1 MGTSVEA
8 SHARLRILAVMLF
21 SVVIPTHNRAGFLP
35 ETLESV
41 FAQEERDFEILIVDD
56 GSTDGTPEILKRY
69 AGRIEILRQENR
81 GPAAARNLGI
91 ARARGEYVAFLDSD
105 DRWFPW
111 TLAVYREAI
120 ERNGSP
126 AMIAGTHVDFR
137 SGEQPSVP
145 ARAAVEM
152 RVFADYLATAR
163 AALWLGTCGVAIRT
177 DALRSVGGF
186 ASHAFNAEDS
196 DLWLRLGTQPGFI
209 HIASPPVFAYR
220 RHDASAVASQL
231 NSFLGTME
239 MIAREKSGGYPGRR
253 SRCIERFE
261 ILTRHTRP
269 LSVACVLA
277 GLPRET
283 VKIYRSTFVW
293 NLRLGRLRY
302 LAALPWLFL
311 RRLVWRSKPS
321 AKTPKAK

>member
-1 MGTSVEA
+1 MGTRVEA

-126 AMIAGTHVDFR
+126 AIIAGTHVDFR
-137 SGEQPSVP
+137 SGETPP
-145 ARAAVEM
+145 PTTRAAAEM

-163 AALWLGTCGVAIRT
+163 AALWLGTCGVAIRAE
-177 DALRSVGGF
+177 ALRSVSGF

-196 DLWLRLGTQPGFI
+196 DLWLRLGTQPGFV
-209 HIASPPVFAYR
+209 HIANPAVFAYR
-220 RHDASAVASQL
+220 RHDASAVASL
-231 NSFLGTME
+231 RKSYLGTME
-239 MIAREKSGGYPGRR
+239 MIAREKSGGYPGGAARR
-253 SRCIERFE
+253 VERYE

-283 VKIYRSTFVW
+283 AKIYWSTFAW